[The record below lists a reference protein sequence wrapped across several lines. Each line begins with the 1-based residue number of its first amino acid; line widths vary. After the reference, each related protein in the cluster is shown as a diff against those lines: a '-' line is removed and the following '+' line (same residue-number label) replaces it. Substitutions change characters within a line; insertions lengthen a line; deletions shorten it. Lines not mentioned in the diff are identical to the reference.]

1 MKRYE
6 PVLLLDAG
14 NTRTKAAWHNGTGLY
29 GFRSFATPD
38 WESEVEEMLRGERS
52 PEAVVWLNVG
62 RLEGVQVAR
71 VWKNMDSD
79 PLFFPVSHQTPL
91 PFRNGY
97 QTPHTLGMDRVAAV
111 AGAQAVFPGRP
122 LLVIDAG
129 TAITYDFLDESGTY
143 RGGGISPGINMRFD
157 ALHTFTAKL
166 PLIEHLPEIPPLVGD
181 TTESSM
187 RSGVVNGVLAE
198 LEGIMQ
204 AYQKRADGKL
214 QVVITGGD
222 LGLLEKGIKTSNFA
236 DPHLVLSGLYEILI
250 FNTL

>member
-1 MKRYE
+1 MTRFQS
-6 PVLLLDAG
+6 VLLIDAG
-14 NTRTKAAWHNGTGLY
+14 NTRTKAAWHNGTGLH
-29 GFRSFATPD
+29 GFRSFSTPD
-38 WESEVEEMLRGERS
+38 WEQEVATMIGQGN
-52 PEAVVWLNVG
+52 PPDAVVWLNVG
-62 RLEGVQVAR
+62 RLEGVEAAQVWER
-71 VWKNMDSD
+71 MDKV
-79 PLFFPVSHQTPL
+79 PFFFPISHQTPL

-129 TAITYDFLDESGTY
+129 TAITYDFLDDKGTY
-143 RGGGISPGINMRFD
+143 RGGGISPGIKMRFA

-166 PLIEHLPEIPPLVGD
+166 PLIEHLPEIPPLVGYS
-181 TTESSM
+181 TESSM

-204 AYQKRADGKL
+204 AYQKQADGKL